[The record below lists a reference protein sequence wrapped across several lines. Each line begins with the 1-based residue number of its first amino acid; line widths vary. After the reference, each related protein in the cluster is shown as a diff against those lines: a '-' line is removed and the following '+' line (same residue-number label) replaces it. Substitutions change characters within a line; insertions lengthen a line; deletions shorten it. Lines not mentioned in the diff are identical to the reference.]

1 MADYVL
7 GLDLGQKRDHT
18 AVAILETGVAPDCYH
33 LRYLERLK
41 LNTNYT
47 IAVNRVSELVRM
59 TQRLGR
65 CTVVGD
71 ATGVGLP
78 ILELLRQNRSVSAV
92 AVTITG
98 GNLVSG
104 SGGAFRVPKRDL
116 VRTLVMLFESRRLQI
131 SQTLRAATELIEELR
146 NFKARI
152 NPRTRR
158 ETYQADGRG
167 SHDDL
172 VLAVA
177 LACWYAEN
185 RRSLSS
191 NFRSHNFVD
200 G

>member
-1 MADYVL
+1 MADYFL
-7 GLDLGQKRDHT
+7 GLDLGQRCDHT
-18 AVAILETGVAPDCYH
+18 AVAILETGVDRDCYH

-47 IAVNRVSELVRM
+47 IAVNRVSELVRT
-59 TQRLGR
+59 TQRLDR

-78 ILELLRQNRSVSAV
+78 VLELLRQNHSISAV

-98 GNLVSG
+98 GNSVSG
-104 SGGAFRVPKRDL
+104 SGGSFRVPKRDL
-116 VRTLVMLFESRRLQI
+116 VRTLAILFESRRLQI
-131 SQTLRAATELIEELR
+131 AHTIPTARELIEELR

-177 LACWYAEN
+177 LACWYAEKPT
-185 RRSLSS
+185 
-191 NFRSHNFVD
+191 
-200 G
+200 